1 MKKVLALSLVFA
13 LFTISVS
20 AQNEKTENLR
30 RHLVEQRLH
39 NRDMRSKHQG
49 LMNQRHGTRKHQL
62 MKQHRMRNNKTMGPG
77 EARKMRMNR
86 QQHHRKMKPRHHSM
100 RRRVI

>member
-39 NRDMRSKHQG
+39 NRDMRFKHQG
-49 LMNQRHGTRKHQL
+49 MMNQRRETRNHQL
-62 MKQHRMRNNKTMGPG
+62 MKQHRMRNNKTMGQR

-86 QQHHRKMKPRHHSM
+86 QQHHRKMMLRRHSM
-100 RRRVI
+100 HRRII